1 MILCSIFTKFWLPSI
16 ICIIAICAYA
26 LVIFRLNND
35 RFFKFIL
42 WFTLAIAVSYFLCD
56 LYVMA
61 AISKAVECFYDWL
74 PLILLAILHSC
85 EIFLLQTHFFDNG
98 YEDFFFLHDDQF
110 SQRIMNPVE
119 NETVLLIVMVTL
131 VVLASITSISLI
143 IRVFAK
149 RREDRNWLA
158 LHSANSG
165 NTHIFLQDNECSSAL
180 AKDIKSSLE
189 SSLTVLVAYP
199 NPNADSLGLSLW
211 EKITRFLHPSANGNE
226 SFDTIVY
233 TKSPLSEITENNFYD
248 GLGLKELQPYFN
260 DERCKLYLLGDDEEE
275 NFRIV
280 YLLNNVGCKAEIF
293 CRACREGANRMY
305 EEALTNSEKRNFHIV
320 DSSYLA
326 VRAVKANHELLPVNF
341 VKKGTDKSGRQAGW
355 VASEFHSLIIGF
367 GEIGRESLKFLYEHA
382 AFIGKDY
389 KKSPFRCTIIDSY
402 ADGLEMELNHSFPGM
417 TEENGVHLKK
427 MDAGSKSFWDM
438 LKSDIARLNYIV
450 ICTGDDKLNLR
461 LATDILEFGN
471 KSGRKLSEN
480 LAILVSI
487 KNPGNLDDAVVR
499 HYNSI
504 KEYGGCL
511 HVFADE
517 RSLWTYDNITNNSLD
532 ERAKKYFISYNRAQ
546 GITAEESIIA
556 WDKREAKIRQ
566 SDDYKLFLDS
576 LRKKQ
581 QDYANCFHIPTKL
594 ALMGDE
600 IVEHR
605 LEISSEIPESYT
617 GTHYTG
623 KDEHVKKLL
632 KYLSVGE
639 HIRWEASHVA
649 LGYKPGEERDVLL
662 KVHEYIKDYDELDP
676 VIQHYDYLVVKTTLE
691 LCHN

>member
-1 MILCSIFTKFWLPSI
+1 MLLYCDIIKFWVPSI
-16 ICIIAICAYA
+16 ICLFLI
-26 LVIFRLNND
+26 LVYGIGIFRLKND
-35 RFFKFIL
+35 KFFKFVL
-42 WFTLAIAVSYFLCD
+42 RFAIVIFVSYFVCD
-56 LYVMA
+56 LYVMSS
-61 AISKAVECFYDWL
+61 ISQAVDGFDDGF
-74 PLILLAILHSC
+74 PLFFLAILHSC

-98 YEDFFFLHDDQF
+98 YEDYFFLHSDQF
-110 SQRIMNPVE
+110 HPVVG
-119 NETVLLIVMVTL
+119 NETTILILMVTL

-158 LHSANSG
+158 SHSVNSG
-165 NTHIFLQDNECSSAL
+165 NTHIFLQDSEYSFTL
-180 AKDIKSSLE
+180 AEDIKKTLE
-189 SSLTVLVAYP
+189 SSLTVLVSYP
-199 NPNADSLGLSLW
+199 NPDADSLGLSLW
-211 EKITRFLHPSANGNE
+211 EKITRFLHPSASGNE
-226 SFDTIVY
+226 AFDTIVY
-233 TKSPLSEITENNFYD
+233 TKSHLAEITENNFYD

-260 DERCKLYLLGDDEEE
+260 DEGCKLYLLGDDEEE

-280 YLLNNVGCKAEIF
+280 YLLNKVGCKAEIF
-293 CRACREGANRMY
+293 CRACREGVNKMY

-326 VRAVKANHELLPVNF
+326 VRTVKNNPELLPVNF
-341 VKKGTDKSGRQAGW
+341 VEKGKDEAGRQEGW

-389 KKSPFRCTIIDSY
+389 KKSPFSCTIIDSY

-417 TEENGVHLKK
+417 TEEKGVYLKK

-480 LAILVSI
+480 MAILVAI
-487 KNPGNLDDAVVR
+487 KNPGKLDDAVVN

-511 HVFADE
+511 HIFADQ
-517 RSLWTYDNITNNSLD
+517 RSLWTYDNITNDSLR
-532 ERAKKYFISYNRAQ
+532 ERAKRYFIGYNKAQ
-546 GITAEESIIA
+546 GITEEESIIA
-556 WDKREAKIRQ
+556 WNKRDAKIRQ

-594 ALMGDE
+594 ALMGEE

-605 LEISSEIPESYT
+605 LEISSEIPESFT
-617 GTHYTG
+617 STHYTG
-623 KDEHVKKLL
+623 KDEHVEKLL

-649 LGYKPGEERDVLL
+649 LGYKPGAKRDVLL

-676 VIQHYDYLVVKTTLE
+676 IIQHYDYLVVKTTLE
-691 LCHN
+691 LNL